1 MGRMKREMNLDS
13 LNKYVLN
20 DGKEGY
26 LWKTM
31 KIVFTGNWINIR

>member
-1 MGRMKREMNLDS
+1 MKREMNLDG

-26 LWKTM
+26 LWKIM

>member
-1 MGRMKREMNLDS
+1 MKK
-13 LNKYVLN
+13 NKLN

-26 LWKTM
+26 RWKTM